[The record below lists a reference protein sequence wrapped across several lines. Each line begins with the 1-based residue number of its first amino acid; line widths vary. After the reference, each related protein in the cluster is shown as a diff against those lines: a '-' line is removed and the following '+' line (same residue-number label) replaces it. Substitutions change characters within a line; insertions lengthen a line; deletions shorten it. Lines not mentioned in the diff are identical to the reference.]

1 MHAGR
6 NDYIEILSRHKIY
19 TEVQRFENSPHHFCL
34 MEPWFEP
41 TVKYIDDF
49 LKKVFGNK

>member
-6 NDYIEILSRHKIY
+6 EDYISLLNEFHIY
-19 TEVQRFENSPHHFCL
+19 SEVHGFEEAPHSFCL
-34 MEPWFEP
+34 FEPWFEP

-49 LKKVFGNK
+49 LKKVFNNK